1 METWCVTCGIYSII
15 EGTMIEI
22 CQCNACKTKH
32 WIDTSKGM
40 YFRIEDG
47 KYGKGSKEWWELA

>member
-1 METWCVTCGIYSII
+1 MTCGIYSII